1 MNCEHHEY
9 SVITPFG
16 WSDESQTYS
25 LNTLYTAIT
34 IIVLTLLITYTNDYI
49 NKKSPYENCLEK
61 LNNQTNILERIE
73 IIIKDINVKTPT
85 EAHTE
90 APTEAPTEALTEA
103 PTEAL
108 TEALTEAHTEAPIEE
123 EIDFSFEE
131 IEKLNIFVNLRDC
144 YVPWRTKD
152 TDTRFKN
159 AFTNLCQANTLA
171 MLSWYNN
178 DKPSELLL
186 RNEEYLPIEII
197 EYHLRQYD
205 DDIFTSVTKKNTEQG
220 LYYICDTCFKH
231 NNIKAEI
238 EGVRYTTG
246 ALVMHVLKHAR
257 LVRAMTPHLFIVKQ
271 MMKVFDSSS
280 EIRCFKKYK
289 RTQED
294 IQYQCEICNR
304 FVKKTMESDELIK
317 QHQIARRPGDRL
329 N

>member
-49 NKKSPYENCLEK
+49 NKKSSYENCLEK

-85 EAHTE
+85 EA
-90 APTEAPTEALTEA
+90 

-108 TEALTEAHTEAPIEE
+108 TEALTEAPTEE

-231 NNIKAEI
+231 DNIKAEI

-246 ALVMHVLKHAR
+246 ALVGWSVLKHAR
-257 LVRAMTPHLFIVKQ
+257 LVRAMAPHLFIVKQ

>member
-90 APTEAPTEALTEA
+90 AP
-103 PTEAL
+103 
-108 TEALTEAHTEAPIEE
+108 TEAPIEE

>member
-1 MNCEHHEY
+1 M
-9 SVITPFG
+9 
-16 WSDESQTYS
+16 
-25 LNTLYTAIT
+25 
-34 IIVLTLLITYTNDYI
+34 TLLITYTNDYI
-49 NKKSPYENCLEK
+49 NKKSSYENCLEK

-85 EAHTE
+85 EALAEAPTE
-90 APTEAPTEALTEA
+90 VPTEAPTEARTEA
-103 PTEAL
+103 PTEA
-108 TEALTEAHTEAPIEE
+108 HTEE

-246 ALVMHVLKHAR
+246 ALVMPELKHAR
-257 LVRAMTPHLFIVKQ
+257 LVRTMTPHLFIVKQ

>member
-49 NKKSPYENCLEK
+49 NKKSSYENCLEK

-85 EAHTE
+85 EALAEAPTE
-90 APTEAPTEALTEA
+90 VPTEAPTEARTEA
-103 PTEAL
+103 PTEA
-108 TEALTEAHTEAPIEE
+108 HTEE

-246 ALVMHVLKHAR
+246 ALVMPELKHAR
-257 LVRAMTPHLFIVKQ
+257 LVRTMTPHLFIVKQ

-294 IQYQCEICNR
+294 IQYQCESCNR

>member
-90 APTEAPTEALTEA
+90 AP
-103 PTEAL
+103 
-108 TEALTEAHTEAPIEE
+108 TEAPIEE

-246 ALVMHVLKHAR
+246 ALVMPELKHAR

>member
-90 APTEAPTEALTEA
+90 APTEAPTEALT
-103 PTEAL
+103 
-108 TEALTEAHTEAPIEE
+108 EE

-246 ALVMHVLKHAR
+246 ALVMPELKHAR

-304 FVKKTMESDELIK
+304 FVKKTMDSDEF
-317 QHQIARRPGDRL
+317 IACNTKSRDVQATD
-329 N
+329 